1 MVTSADQG
9 ISSASNVMATLLIA
23 RLSTQ
28 QGFGMFALVAMT
40 YATALGVNRTLWSE
54 PHSVVSVQVVRTRL
68 GRRLVVVLCA
78 LAMVA
83 SAVIAVGS
91 YLAIGLSFGLAIGW
105 PAGIVMLCLP
115 VLAAQDMLRMVA
127 IAWARATT
135 ALVGDLVWLVGLV
148 CVWKIS
154 SLSGNLSATVISA
167 GWCAFGALSILVLI
181 YALRA
186 VGQADEAGG
195 SASALARCVAA
206 LGWPAGLEYLAIT
219 GALQVAFYIAAAQLG
234 PAGVSGPRGVQVL
247 LGPLTVLFLG
257 VSQAIL
263 PLLARQRARADGVR
277 QQGIFRVQ
285 VTFVFFTACMLGV
298 LELLPSGI
306 GRQILGASW
315 PAAHEVLPA
324 YAVYTAL
331 QGISLPALMEIRA
344 LQGSRMLFRVR
355 LSIAILTPTAAFVGS
370 RFSATG
376 FAWGLALSQL
386 IDTSIIQRVVRRLR
400 DSEHRLL
407 PPVGALRSTD

>member
-1 MVTSADQG
+1 MVISADQG
-9 ISSASNVMATLLIA
+9 ISSASNVLATLLIA
-23 RLSTQ
+23 RSSTQ
-28 QGFGMFALVAMT
+28 QGFGIFALVAMT

-54 PHSVVSVQVVRTRL
+54 PHSVVSVEVVRTRL

-135 ALVGDLVWLVGLV
+135 TLVADLVWLLGLV
-148 CVWKIS
+148 CVWTIS
-154 SLSGNLSATVISA
+154 SLSESLSATVISA

-195 SASALARCVAA
+195 SASAMARCVAA
-206 LGWPAGLEYLAIT
+206 LGWPAGLEYLALT

-263 PLLARQRARADGVR
+263 PRLARQRARRDGVR
-277 QQGIFRVQ
+277 QQEIIRIQ
-285 VTFVFFTACMLGV
+285 ATFVFFTACMLGV

-315 PAAHEVLPA
+315 PAAHAVLPA

-370 RFSATG
+370 RFSVTG

-386 IDTSIIQRVVRRLR
+386 IDTAIIQRVVRRLR
-400 DSEHRLL
+400 VSEHRLL